1 VAIVMDGMRL
11 ADRVRAEVAAEAAE
25 LGQVTLATVLVG
37 DDPASHIYI
46 GHKHR
51 AASEVGI
58 QPRDL
63 RLPAD
68 SEEDEVLALVEDL
81 NSDDEVDGVLVQLP
95 LPQHMDEARVTA
107 AIDPMKDVDGLHP
120 FNAGQLYLGRRTFV
134 PATPLGIMRLLDE
147 YRIQTAGA
155 RAVVVGRSQIVGKP
169 IAMLLLQGNAT
180 VTICHSQTDDLR
192 RHTADA
198 DILVAAVGLAGVIT
212 RDMVKQGATVIDVGI
227 TRTDAGLVGDV
238 DPGAAEVAGHISPVP
253 GGVGPLTV
261 SLLLENAVRAAKYR
275 RGVLAFPRAQG

>member
-1 VAIVMDGMRL
+1 MDGNRL
-11 ADRVRAEVAAEAAE
+11 ADRVRAEVAAEAVD
-25 LGQVTLATVLVG
+25 LGRVTLATVLVG

-51 AASEVGI
+51 AASDVGI
-58 QPRDL
+58 EPRDL
-63 RLPAD
+63 RLPAET
-68 SEEDEVLALVEDL
+68 EEDDVLSLVGDL
-81 NSDDEVDGVLVQLP
+81 NLDNEVDGVLVQLP
-95 LPQHMDEARVTA
+95 LPRHMDEARVTA

-169 IAMLLLQGNAT
+169 VAILLLQGNAT

-238 DPGAAEVAGHISPVP
+238 DPGAAEVAGHITPVP

-261 SLLLENAVRAAKYR
+261 ALLLENTVRAAKYG
-275 RGVLAFPRAQG
+275 RGMLAFPRTQG

>member
-1 VAIVMDGMRL
+1 MDGKRL
-11 ADRVRAEVAAEAAE
+11 ADRVRSEVAAEAAE
-25 LGQVTLATVLVG
+25 LAHVTLATVLVG

-58 QPRDL
+58 KPRDL
-63 RLPAD
+63 RLPAE

-81 NSDDEVDGVLVQLP
+81 NSDDAVDGVLVQLP
-95 LPQHMDEARVTA
+95 LPRHVDEARVTA
-107 AIDPMKDVDGLHP
+107 SIDPMKDVDGLHP

-147 YRIQTAGA
+147 YRIQTAGT

-169 IAMLLLQGNAT
+169 VAMLLLQGNAT

-198 DILVAAVGLAGVIT
+198 DILVAAVGLPGVVT

-227 TRTDAGLVGDV
+227 TRTGAGLVGDV
-238 DPGAAEVAGHISPVP
+238 DDGAAEVAGHITPVP

-261 SLLLENAVRAAKYR
+261 ALLLENTVRAAKYR
-275 RGVLAFPRAQG
+275 RGVLAFPRTQG

>member
-1 VAIVMDGMRL
+1 VAIVMDGRPL
-11 ADRVRAEVAAEAAE
+11 ANRVRAEVAAEAAR
-25 LGQVTLATVLVG
+25 LGRVMLATVLVG

-58 QPRDL
+58 EPRDL
-63 RLPAD
+63 RLPAE

-81 NSDDEVDGVLVQLP
+81 NSDDAVDGVLVQLP
-95 LPQHMDEARVTA
+95 LPRHMDEARVTA

-227 TRTDAGLVGDV
+227 TRTEAGLVGDV
-238 DPGAAEVAGHISPVP
+238 APEVAERAGLLTPVP
-253 GGVGPLTV
+253 GGVGPMTIAM
-261 SLLLENAVRAAKYR
+261 LLRNAVKAARYR
-275 RGVLAFPRAQG
+275 SHLLAFPAP

>member
-1 VAIVMDGMRL
+1 MDGKRL
-11 ADRVRAEVAAEAAE
+11 ADRVRAEVAAEAVD
-25 LGQVTLATVLVG
+25 LGRVTLATVLVG

-58 QPRDL
+58 EPRDV
-63 RLPAD
+63 RLPAE

-81 NSDDEVDGVLVQLP
+81 NADDDVDGVLVQLP
-95 LPQHMDEARVTA
+95 LPRHIDEARVTA

-134 PATPLGIMRLLDE
+134 PATPLGIIRLLDE

-212 RDMVKQGATVIDVGI
+212 GNMVKHGATVIDVGI

-238 DPGAAEVAGHISPVP
+238 DSGAAEVAGHITPVP

-261 SLLLENAVRAAKYR
+261 ALLLENTVRAAKYR
-275 RGVLAFPRAQG
+275 RGMLAFPRAQG